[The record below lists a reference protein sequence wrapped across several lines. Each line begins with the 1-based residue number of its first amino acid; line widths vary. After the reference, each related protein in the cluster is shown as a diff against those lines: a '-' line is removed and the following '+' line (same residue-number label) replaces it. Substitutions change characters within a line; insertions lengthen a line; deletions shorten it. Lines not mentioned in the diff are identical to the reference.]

1 MSKPKHVLMI
11 FCDQMRYDAM
21 GAMGNPYVQTPNLD
35 ALAADSVTTVTGVEY
50 IDRGY
55 QDLLEKLRSLGA
67 DITETI

>member
-35 ALAADSVTTVTGVEY
+35 ALAADSV
-50 IDRGY
+50 IFDRALTPSPVCVPARLSMLAG
-55 QDLLEKLRSLGA
+55 R
-67 DITETI
+67 